1 MKKIMFS
8 EKFCLEE
15 AVLKGFKTMTRRVA
29 TYRILS
35 KPMSGFFTEGAEKGK
50 CCLCENYRVVAKSAY
65 KVGEVVAIAQR
76 YTSLLDK
83 EWSKEDKLIICGK
96 ILDAH
101 KKECLA
107 DVAGYWNKQ
116 YVCASL
122 MPHHIKITNIRAEK
136 LQQISEKDARAEGV
150 RTNELAMENCCI
162 DTPLYSFWNQE
173 EFYST
178 RIEAFR
184 DATKELMGQFIWN
197 ANPWVFVYEF
207 ELVD

>member
-8 EKFCLEE
+8 DKYGLTR
-15 AVLKGFKTMTRRVA
+15 AVLEGYKTQTRRVA
-29 TYRILS
+29 TYMTIS
-35 KPMSGFFTEGAEKGK
+35 NPQIGFFTEGAERGK
-50 CCLCENYRVVAKSAY
+50 CCLCNNYRVVAKSAY

-76 YTSLLDK
+76 YTSLLDN
-83 EWSKEDKLIICGK
+83 EWSKDDKSIICGK

-107 DVAGYWNKQ
+107 DVAGYRNKQ

-122 MPHHIKITNIRAEK
+122 MPHHIKITNIGCEQ
-136 LQQISEKDARAEGV
+136 LQNISETDAQAEGV
-150 RTNELAMENCCI
+150 EINKIAMEYCCVNY
-162 DTPLYSFWNQE
+162 PLYSFKNQE
-173 EFYST
+173 MFFANRT
-178 RIEAFR
+178 EAFCE
-184 DATKELMGQFIWN
+184 AIKELIGQYIWN